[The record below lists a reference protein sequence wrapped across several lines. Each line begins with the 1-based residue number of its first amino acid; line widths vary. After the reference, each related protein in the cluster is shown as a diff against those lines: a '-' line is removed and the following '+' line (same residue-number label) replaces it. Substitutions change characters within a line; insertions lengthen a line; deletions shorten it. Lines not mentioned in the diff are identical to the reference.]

1 MAEQRYYAVADV
13 THKHSNYEF
22 MSYSVLTNNKPSS
35 IKLWGTITKNT
46 SQSVDYE
53 STIITTS
60 DAQVRKFIKNH
71 MDSWAQD
78 PNMYGNTL
86 VMIQQLRY
94 DLQETNPGYN
104 RDAWTKLVNE
114 YAKLT
119 AKYHEHM
126 GGKK

>member
-1 MAEQRYYAVADV
+1 MPEARYYAVADV
-13 THKHSNYEF
+13 THKHSNYEY
-22 MSYSVLTNNKPSS
+22 MSYSVLTGNKASS

-71 MDSWAQD
+71 MESWAQD

-94 DLQETNPGYN
+94 DLQETNAGYN
-104 RDAWTKLVNE
+104 RDAWSKLVNE
-114 YAKLT
+114 YARLT

-126 GGKK
+126 GGRK

>member
-1 MAEQRYYAVADV
+1 MPEARDYAVADV
-13 THKHSNYEF
+13 THKHSNYEY
-22 MSYSVLTNNKPSS
+22 MSYSVLTGNKASS

-71 MDSWAQD
+71 MESWAQD

-94 DLQETNPGYN
+94 DLQETNAGYN
-104 RDAWTKLVNE
+104 RDAWSKLVNE
-114 YAKLT
+114 YARLT

-126 GGKK
+126 GGRK